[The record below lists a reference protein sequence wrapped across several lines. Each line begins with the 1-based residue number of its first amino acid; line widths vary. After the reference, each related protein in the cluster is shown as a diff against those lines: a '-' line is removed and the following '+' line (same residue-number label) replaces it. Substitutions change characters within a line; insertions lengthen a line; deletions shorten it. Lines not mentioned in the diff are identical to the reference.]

1 MDSATKCLYLNNTV
15 QKLFLTSRTVQ
26 EANFRSFSLEP
37 ANKVELEIFH
47 FLEVQ

>member
-1 MDSATKCLYLNNTV
+1 MDSATKCLNLNSTV
-15 QKLFLTSRTVQ
+15 QKLFQTSRTVQ
-26 EANFRSFSLEP
+26 EANFRSFNLES